1 MITGPNPR
9 RRHAQIHLPALDPC
23 CALAVVDFLQRA
35 IHAIRR
41 VHGDRIDELAAMR
54 DAVGRRRHNSE
65 YLNDGNP
72 DAPDDTDF

>member
-1 MITGPNPR
+1 MKPVSGRR

-54 DAVGRRRHNSE
+54 AAGPRRRRSD
-65 YLNDGNP
+65 YIDDGNP
-72 DAPDDTDF
+72 DAPNDTYF